1 MTPPN
6 LANFKNVWL
15 IKGLTVDDGFNSI
28 LDAYEMALSYGAP
41 YTSAHVTIILINGAA
56 PFPLIKKYIPQ
67 WVMFTPYKD
76 DLSQTTSITI
86 TTNDGNTAIVYY
98 KIRDTWTFKIGAG
111 LTIENLIFDGRDSGI
126 KNYGFDDELHINDD
140 SPCSSTFY
148 KLCCFVDPTTDFSLN
163 TTSTDNNQYCL

>member
-1 MTPPN
+1 MM
-6 LANFKNVWL
+6 AS
-15 IKGLTVDDGFNSI
+15 TVY
-28 LDAYEMALSYGAP
+28 LMP
-41 YTSAHVTIILINGAA
+41 TRW
-56 PFPLIKKYIPQ
+56 PFPMELLIPQHMSLSYIPQ
-67 WVMFTPYKD
+67 WVIFTPYKD

-86 TTNDGNTAIVYY
+86 ITNDGNTAIVYY

-163 TTSTDNNQYCL
+163 RTSTDNNQYCL